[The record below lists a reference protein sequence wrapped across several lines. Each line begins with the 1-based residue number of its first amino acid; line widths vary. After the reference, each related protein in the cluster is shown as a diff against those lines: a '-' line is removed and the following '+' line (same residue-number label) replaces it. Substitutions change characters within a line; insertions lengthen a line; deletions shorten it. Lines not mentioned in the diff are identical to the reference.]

1 MFFQLVSN
9 LEGSL
14 STLKEAFASSEHDA
28 NYAAAKAIDGELGKK
43 HDFSTKAENY
53 PWLQV
58 ELKKVAYVTRVIII
72 NRHVLGSRT
81 KDLEVRVGDNKY
93 EGINQK
99 IIKNNL
105 CATYQGPG
113 KNGEK
118 IALDCTEAMKG
129 RYVSVQLIHDV
140 RTVLNLDEIEIY
152 GNPGK

>member
-1 MFFQLVSN
+1 MFN
-9 LEGSL
+9 LITLTGPL
-14 STLKEAFASSEHDA
+14 SLKEAFASSEHNA
-28 NYAAAKAIDGELGKK
+28 KYSAAKAIDGEPGRH
-43 HDFSTKAENY
+43 HDFSTKIENY

-58 ELKKVAYVTRVIII
+58 ELQKVAYVTRIIII
-72 NRHVLGSRT
+72 NRHTSGHRT
-81 KDLEVRVGDNKY
+81 KNLEVRVGDNKH
-93 EGINQK
+93 EGTNQR
-99 IIKNNL
+99 IIKNKL